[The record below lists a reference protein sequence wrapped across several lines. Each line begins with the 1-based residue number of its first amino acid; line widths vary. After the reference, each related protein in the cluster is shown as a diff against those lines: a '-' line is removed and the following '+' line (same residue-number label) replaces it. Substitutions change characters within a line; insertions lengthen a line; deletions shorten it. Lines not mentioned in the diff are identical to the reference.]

1 MWLNNM
7 ILLGDM
13 KKKIR
18 DRKSLLKIF
27 ICPLLS
33 DLVECLSFS
42 FDNSLR
48 HSIQHIT
55 VQEITTC
62 NFATNFLK
70 KKKKRLI
77 KHKCF
82 IYLFFRLI

>member
-1 MWLNNM
+1 M

-13 KKKIR
+13 KKKIW
-18 DRKSLLKIF
+18 DSKSLLQIF

-33 DLVECLSFS
+33 DLVECFSFA

-55 VQEITTC
+55 VQEITTR

-70 KKKKRLI
+70 KKKKD
-77 KHKCF
+77 
-82 IYLFFRLI
+82 